1 MTTDTT
7 RFMENPDYI
16 EAARL
21 LLQLHQV
28 MSEGK
33 GNDEEA
39 DEIRDAMEA
48 PWYRLTKAEVARLN
62 VLSADLYMLAD
73 DDIPLPGPPEQ
84 RTREWLEPKL
94 HQAVEAGD
102 WDAFLA
108 LLRNGPDYITPGKLA
123 HFRAIAYARLGHLD
137 IALLFA
143 EYAYRKDSSD
153 IDIAVNRYS
162 LAQSAELAPA

>member
-1 MTTDTT
+1 MSTDTK

-16 EAARL
+16 QAMRLQPSLHRLIAQGQGDAA
-21 LLQLHQV
+21 
-28 MSEGK
+28 
-33 GNDEEA
+33 EA

-48 PWYRLTKAEVARLN
+48 HWRHMNYAERQRFEG
-62 VLSADLYMLAD
+62 LSADLYMLAD
-73 DDIPLPGPPEQ
+73 DEVFNRVPLEQ

-102 WDAFLA
+102 WDTFLA
-108 LLRNGPDYITPGKLA
+108 LLRNGPDYITTGKLA

-162 LAQSAELAPA
+162 LAQSAELAPV